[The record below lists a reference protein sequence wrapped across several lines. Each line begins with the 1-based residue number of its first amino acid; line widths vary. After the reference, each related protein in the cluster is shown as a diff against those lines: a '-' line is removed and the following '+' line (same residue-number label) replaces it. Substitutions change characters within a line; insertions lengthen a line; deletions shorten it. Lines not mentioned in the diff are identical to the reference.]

1 MDIGIKERNQM
12 ANLNNVNLLGR
23 MVRDPEIRTTQS
35 GKQVCSFTLAVDKR
49 GKDAGANFFD
59 CTAWE
64 QSADFLSKYGQKGAQ
79 VLVSGRLDQQV
90 WEKDNKKQSK
100 VAIIADEV
108 QLLSSVQEKSNGAE
122 SAQIDEN
129 INLDK
134 IPF

>member
-1 MDIGIKERNQM
+1 M

-23 MVRDPEIRTTQS
+23 LVRDPEIRATQS
-35 GKQVCSFTLAVDKR
+35 GKKVASFTLAVDKR

-59 CTAWE
+59 CTTWE
-64 QSADFLSKYGQKGAQ
+64 QRADFLEKYASKGAQ
-79 VLVSGRLDQQV
+79 ILVSGQLDQQV

-100 VAIIADEV
+100 IAIIADDV

-122 SAQIDEN
+122 STQTDES
-129 INLDK
+129 INLDE